1 MKQEGIKLIADKGK
15 VLYCTFLES
24 VYGKEISLGNIYY
37 DKNGILLKEPYL
49 LEMKDF
55 REIDESDVELCQR
68 INPLMFN
75 ASYAD
80 IKTAIIKLKY
90 SNDDQ
95 IALML
100 NYQDDSEKYYEAYN
114 EMQDWRNKAS
124 ELAKKYCIN

>member
-24 VYGKEISLGNIYY
+24 NFGKEISLGNIYY

-55 REIDESDVELCQR
+55 KEIDESDIELCEN
-68 INPLMFN
+68 IKPFN

-100 NYQDDSEKYYEAYN
+100 NYQNDSEKYYEAYN
-114 EMQDWRNKAS
+114 EMQNWRDKAS
-124 ELAKKYCIN
+124 KLAKKYCIN

>member
-55 REIDESDVELCQR
+55 REIDESDIELCEN
-68 INPLMFN
+68 IKPFN

-95 IALML
+95 IALIL
-100 NYQDDSEKYYEAYN
+100 NYQDDPEKYYEAYN
-114 EMQDWRNKAS
+114 EMQNWRDKAS
-124 ELAKKYCIN
+124 KLAKKYCIN

>member
-1 MKQEGIKLIADKGK
+1 MKQEGIKLMADKGK

-24 VYGKEISLGNIYY
+24 VFGKEVSLGNIYY

-49 LEMKDF
+49 LEMEDF
-55 REIDESDVELCQR
+55 KEIDESDIELCEN
-68 INPLMFN
+68 IKPFN